1 MKDCVFC
8 KIVAGEIPSYKIYE
22 DDFVLAF
29 LDISND
35 AFGHT
40 LIIPKRHYESLATCD
55 EATLARV
62 ISAVKKVGNH
72 YCKECGFDGWNL
84 INNTGAAANQS
95 VMHLHI
101 HLVPRKAGDGL
112 AVSNRIVGV
121 EKMVMQNGSY
131 HLEILPNPEKPDLK
145 DVREKLKMPQ
155 ADLYGACEDEGVD
168 ECDCVGGCA
177 GYDRREGVREVL
189 GKDAGG
195 CENGREGNGES
206 EKKCE
211 SGNSKNCVVLYTD
224 GACSGNPGAGGWA
237 AILRFG
243 GREKVLSGGDA
254 NTTNNRMELMG
265 VISGLEAV
273 ADGCGVPVLVHSDSA
288 YVVNAFNNGWLKN
301 WQQNNW
307 QTASKGAV
315 QNVDLWKRLLVQTAR
330 LNVQFVKVKGHS
342 DVTLNNRCDALARE
356 EIKRMQG

>member
-1 MKDCVFC
+1 MGYKVYWTVSIGQNFCDWVKVMKDCVFC

-40 LIIPKRHYESLATCD
+40 LIIPKRHYDTMQTCD

-72 YCKECGFDGWNL
+72 YCKQCGFDGWNL
-84 INNTGAAANQS
+84 INNTGKAAGPKM
-95 VMHLHI
+95 MHFHI
-101 HLVPRKAGDGL
+101 HLVPRKMGDGL
-112 AVSNRIVGV
+112 AISSHFVGV
-121 EKMVMQNGSY
+121 EKMVMENGSH
-131 HLEILPNPEKPDLK
+131 HLEIWPNPEKPDLK
-145 DVREKLKMPQ
+145 DVCEKLKMQQ
-155 ADLYGACEDEGVD
+155 ADLYGGEGAGDE
-168 ECDCVGGCA
+168 
-177 GYDRREGVREVL
+177 
-189 GKDAGG
+189 
-195 CENGREGNGES
+195 ES
-206 EKKCE
+206 AT
-211 SGNSKNCVVLYTD
+211 NCVVLYTD

-243 GREKVLSGGDA
+243 GKEKVLSGGDA
-254 NTTNNRMELMG
+254 NTTNNRMELLG
-265 VISGLEAV
+265 VICGLEAV

-315 QNVDLWKRLLVQTAR
+315 QNVDLWKRLLAQTAR
-330 LNVQFVKVKGHS
+330 LDVQFVKVKGHS

-356 EIKRMQG
+356 EIKKMQG